1 MMPWPHPLRAL
12 EAVAGEGESVNSY
25 REENFSLL
33 CELMGLPGVRLQ
45 LETVLEL
52 SSVDWTKV
60 SRLLSVN
67 QDPRVRLWAGR
78 DSLCALCGTHCPPEK
93 CCPVWSSYQRLPP
106 LRSSLLVVGEEMG
119 ELKSSWH
126 HKKTPL
132 AFRSL
137 MSGEHVLGTKPR
149 SPSFPLLACGTWHLL
164 INTLEPVSSQ
174 GYLTTFLLPF
184 PH

>member
-12 EAVAGEGESVNSY
+12 EAMAGEGESVNSY

-67 QDPRVRLWAGR
+67 QDPRVRLWAGG
-78 DSLCALCGTHCPPEK
+78 DSLCALCVELIVPLKNAALCDLHIKG
-93 CCPVWSSYQRLPP
+93 RL
-106 LRSSLLVVGEEMG
+106 L
-119 ELKSSWH
+119 
-126 HKKTPL
+126 
-132 AFRSL
+132 
-137 MSGEHVLGTKPR
+137 
-149 SPSFPLLACGTWHLL
+149 
-164 INTLEPVSSQ
+164 
-174 GYLTTFLLPF
+174 
-184 PH
+184 